1 MKRLLEKIKKALRIS
16 HEHLDDEITDMIE
29 ACLLDLNISGVRVIN
44 ECDPLILQA
53 VKVYCKANAGLNN
66 DDSEKFQRSYNSLKT
81 HLSLCGDYNVHV

>member
-16 HEHLDDEITDMIE
+16 HEHLDDEITDMIN
-29 ACLLDLNISGVRVIN
+29 ACLLDLNISGVRIIN
-44 ECDPLILQA
+44 ENDPLIIQA

-81 HLSLCGDYNVHV
+81 HLSLCGDYNANV